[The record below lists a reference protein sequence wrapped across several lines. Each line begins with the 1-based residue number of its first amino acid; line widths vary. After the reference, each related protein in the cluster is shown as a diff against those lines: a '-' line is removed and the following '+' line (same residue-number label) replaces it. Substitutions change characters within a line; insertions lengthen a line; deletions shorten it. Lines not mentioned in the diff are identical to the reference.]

1 MKNWKGTT
9 GEWELKGKNSVG
21 VKKSKQSICAVW
33 LMDASHVEHKKKGE
47 SWLAMRDRTSKER
60 EILHNTIPNENAR
73 LIADAG
79 NTIQKCDLLPS
90 ELLERYNEAVN
101 LIKGMKLSMQANP
114 SFNPEGGEF
123 FDFVESAEELIK
135 KHESC

>member
-1 MKNWKGTT
+1 MKNWNGTRGEVRYKSLGKGRYDVVNYDNVLIAELDIEITPPYIRNT
-9 GEWELKGKNSVG
+9 GEAQYENVNL
-21 VKKSKQSICAVW
+21 IC
-33 LMDASHVEHKKKGE
+33 
-47 SWLAMRDRTSKER
+47 
-60 EILHNTIPNENAR
+60 NAF
-73 LIADAG
+73 

-90 ELLERYNEAVN
+90 ELLERYNEAVH

-123 FDFVESAEELIK
+123 FDFVESAEDLIK

>member
-9 GEWELKGKNSVG
+9 DEVRIYGVG
-21 VKKSKQSICAVW
+21 VDDHGGKYNCVGTDSDPEQLIGEYGVSLEDCELDLLVDSI
-33 LMDASHVEHKKKGE
+33 
-47 SWLAMRDRTSKER
+47 
-60 EILHNTIPNENAR
+60 
-73 LIADAG
+73 

-90 ELLERYNEAVN
+90 ELLERCNEAVN

>member
-9 GEWELKGKNSVG
+9 GEWILKGFT
-21 VKKSKQSICAVW
+21 VW
-33 LMDASHVEHKKKGE
+33 KGGERIRQISGTEGACMTSMRLNHERKIADAE
-47 SWLAMRDRTSKER
+47 
-60 EILHNTIPNENAR
+60 

-90 ELLERYNEAVN
+90 ELLERCNEAVH

-123 FDFVESAEELIK
+123 FDFVESAEDLIK
-135 KHESC
+135 G

>member
-9 GEWELKGKNSVG
+9 GEWILKGFT
-21 VKKSKQSICAVW
+21 VW
-33 LMDASHVEHKKKGE
+33 KGGERIRQISGPEGACMTSMRLNHERKIADAE
-47 SWLAMRDRTSKER
+47 
-60 EILHNTIPNENAR
+60 

-90 ELLERYNEAVN
+90 ELLERYNEAVEALKDN
-101 LIKGMKLSMQANP
+101 QYILDFAANVVRDNGAKQEKN
-114 SFNPEGGEF
+114 SDNWVIGESLQERF
-123 FDFVESAEELIK
+123 ILNNELIK

>member
-1 MKNWKGTT
+1 MKNWKGKT
-9 GEWELKGKNSVG
+9 GEAVVDSRYDLDFNGMTLDIDIGKQLGIVTCWG
-21 VKKSKQSICAVW
+21 
-33 LMDASHVEHKKKGE
+33 DGE
-47 SWLAMRDRTSKER
+47 EEVQQAN
-60 EILHNTIPNENAR
+60 I
-73 LIADAG
+73 IADAF